1 MSKTTPCKVAWARF
15 RYLRRLRPGHEMD
28 RRRGPAQSHFRLVE
42 RDAYPLVR
50 SPGHPAVAARMIAR
64 GHQPEA
70 VGNTDRTGD
79 FECSAGV
86 RYIPD
91 GAVDDAAVEL
101 DGSCL
106 QYPVPGRCAMVL
118 QNLKRFRCLG
128 LCSLR
133 RLSLQQPL
141 GVLRCG
147 LDGLVGQ
154 RRLDSC
160 PGEPEA
166 DLAVLVIDGGPAVIR
181 GRR

>member
-1 MSKTTPCKVAWARF
+1 
-15 RYLRRLRPGHEMD
+15 
-28 RRRGPAQSHFRLVE
+28 
-42 RDAYPLVR
+42 
-50 SPGHPAVAARMIAR
+50 MIAR
-64 GHQPEA
+64 DHQPEA
-70 VGNTDRTGD
+70 VGDADRTGD

-106 QYPVPGRCAMVL
+106 QYPVPGRCAMVI

-133 RLSLQQPL
+133 RLLLQQPL

-154 RRLDSC
+154 RRPDSR
-160 PGEPEA
+160 PSEPEA
-166 DLAVLVIDGGPAVIR
+166 DLTVLVIDGGPAVIR
-181 GRR
+181 GRG

>member
-1 MSKTTPCKVAWARF
+1 MRGKCLVRMRASIRTARA
-15 RYLRRLRPGHEMD
+15 
-28 RRRGPAQSHFRLVE
+28 RRRSGRAGYGVDGLQATAFRLVE

-64 GHQPEA
+64 DHQPEA
-70 VGNTDRTGD
+70 VGDADRTGD
-79 FECSAGV
+79 FDCSAGV

-128 LCSLR
+128 LRTLR
-133 RLSLQQPL
+133 RLLLQQPL
-141 GVLRCG
+141 GVPRCSLDR
-147 LDGLVGQ
+147 LDGQ
-154 RRLDSC
+154 RGPDSG

-181 GRR
+181 GRG